1 MLVDA
6 TIRVRQALAA
16 WRCW

>member
-6 TIRVRQALAA
+6 TIRVRQALAV

>member
-1 MLVDA
+1 MFVDA
-6 TIRVRQALAA
+6 TIRVRQALAV